1 MGKILVVEDDLD
13 INKLIQKIL
22 VKEGHDVVCAFSGT
36 EAKLRLSLED
46 YDVILCDLMIPGIS
60 GEELIKNVRE
70 KDNIPM
76 IALTAKLSVDDK
88 VHVLELGADDYIT
101 KPFEP
106 RELVAR
112 VNVQMRRGK
121 LLRGG
126 SIKEV
131 RTVDEGEDTPLTF
144 REISLYIESRVV
156 KVLDEKIDLT
166 AYEFEILRTMM
177 ETPKKVFSKDA
188 LYEAVWDNGYYGED
202 NTISV
207 HISNIRKK
215 IARITAEEYIST
227 VWGIGYK
234 LNL

>member
-22 VKEGHDVVCAFSGT
+22 VKEEQDVVCEFSGT

-60 GEELIKNVRE
+60 GEELIQSVRS

-76 IALTAKLSVDDK
+76 IALTAKLTVDDK
-88 VHVLELGADDYIT
+88 VKVLELGADDYIT

-112 VNVQMRRGK
+112 VNVQIRRGK

-131 RTVDEGEDTPLTF
+131 RTVDEGEGTSLTF
-144 REISLYIESRVV
+144 REISLYIESREV
-156 KVLDEKIDLT
+156 KVLMSLNEK
-166 AYEFEILRTMM
+166 
-177 ETPKKVFSKDA
+177 
-188 LYEAVWDNGYYGED
+188 G
-202 NTISV
+202 
-207 HISNIRKK
+207 
-215 IARITAEEYIST
+215 
-227 VWGIGYK
+227 
-234 LNL
+234 

>member
-1 MGKILVVEDDLD
+1 MD

-22 VKEGHDVVCAFSGT
+22 VKEEQDVVCAFSGT

-60 GEELIKNVRE
+60 GEELIQSVRS

-76 IALTAKLSVDDK
+76 IALTAKLTVDDK
-88 VHVLELGADDYIT
+88 VKVLELGADDYIT

-112 VNVQMRRGK
+112 VNVQIRRGK

-131 RTVDEGEDTPLTF
+131 RTVDEGEGTSLTF
-144 REISLYIESRVV
+144 REISLYIESREV
-156 KVLDEKIDLT
+156 KVLMSLNEK
-166 AYEFEILRTMM
+166 
-177 ETPKKVFSKDA
+177 
-188 LYEAVWDNGYYGED
+188 G
-202 NTISV
+202 
-207 HISNIRKK
+207 
-215 IARITAEEYIST
+215 
-227 VWGIGYK
+227 
-234 LNL
+234 